1 MKSSK
6 FSIIQVLAVMDCSND
21 SVKEPLYHPTASL
34 FDTCYEE
41 TV

>member
-1 MKSSK
+1 MKSSNNPG
-6 FSIIQVLAVMDCSND
+6 IGSNRLLY

-34 FDTCYEE
+34 CDTCYEE